1 MIFHA
6 SIPADRPEHV
16 ARVIAEIWG
25 GEAFAFPPWPGGY
38 VAMAGDERKSTV
50 EVYPRAHAIAP
61 GDGTDPAQMRLD
73 PAPPPLGCF
82 HLAIATDR
90 SPDEILAIGA
100 REGWRAVR
108 CSRGGFFD
116 VIELWIENGVLIEV
130 LTAEMQRDYKTR
142 ISMETWR
149 RPRSTTAATTPA

>member
-1 MIFHA
+1 
-6 SIPADRPEHV
+6 
-16 ARVIAEIWG
+16 
-25 GEAFAFPPWPGGY
+25 
-38 VAMAGDERKSTV
+38 MAGDERKSTV